1 LLLAGTVTRHLP
13 YMGRNLTVLQLHPLM
28 LLAAVVIT
36 VALWRGVWV
45 RAAVSVSAVVAL
57 LSLVGLLLQLVPS
70 WSQQSGVVLA
80 VVVPVHV
87 AFAVALQR
95 RRVRSAG
102 APR

>member
-1 LLLAGTVTRHLP
+1 
-13 YMGRNLTVLQLHPLM
+13 
-28 LLAAVVIT
+28 
-36 VALWRGVWV
+36 VWV
-45 RAAVSVSAVVAL
+45 RAAVGVSVLVAL

-95 RRVRSAG
+95 RRARSAG